1 MEYQKT
7 NKGVEKMKKWTLI
20 LISIMLVAIVSACG
34 NKAADN
40 TAATGTT
47 EGGAET
53 VTLKVGATAVPHA
66 EILKHIQPA
75 LAKEGV
81 NLQVVE
87 FTDYIQP
94 NVQLNGK
101 QLDANYFQTLPYLE
115 EQNKSRGMTL
125 KAVQPVHIE
134 PFGAYST
141 KYKSIDELPDGA
153 NIAIPNEV
161 SNGARALILL
171 ANNGLI
177 ELKDKTNITSS
188 VKDITANPKN
198 FKFTPMDAAF
208 ITRQLGQVDMGM
220 INMNYVLE
228 AKIDPK
234 SALLTETSSAPYA
247 NYLVTREDNQ
257 NDAAIEKL
265 KKALTSDDVKKFIED
280 TYNGAVIPAF

>member
-1 MEYQKT
+1 
-7 NKGVEKMKKWTLI
+7 MKKWVLI
-20 LISIMLVAIVSACG
+20 LLSVMLVAIVSACG

-47 EGGAET
+47 DSGTEA

-81 NLQVVE
+81 NLEVVE

-125 KAVQPVHIE
+125 TAVQPVHIE
-134 PFGAYST
+134 PFGAYSN

-153 NIAIPNEV
+153 VIAIPNEV

-188 VKDITANPKN
+188 VKDITSNPKN
-198 FKFTPMDAAF
+198 FQFKTMDAAF
-208 ITRQLGQVDMGM
+208 ITRQLDQVDLGM

-234 SALLTETSSAPYA
+234 SALIIETSSAPYA
-247 NYLVTREDNQ
+247 NYLVTREDNK

-265 KKALTSDDVKKFIED
+265 KKALTTDDVKKFIED
-280 TYNGAVIPAF
+280 TYKGAVIPAF

>member
-1 MEYQKT
+1 
-7 NKGVEKMKKWTLI
+7 MKKWTLI
-20 LISIMLVAIVSACG
+20 LLSIMLVAIVSACG

-47 EGGAET
+47 EGGTAET

-153 NIAIPNEV
+153 IIAIPNEV

-198 FKFTPMDAAF
+198 FEFKSMDAAF
-208 ITRQLGQVDMGM
+208 ITRQLGQVDLGM

-234 SALLTETSSAPYA
+234 TALLTETSSAPYA

-280 TYNGAVIPAF
+280 TYKGAVIPAF

>member
-1 MEYQKT
+1 
-7 NKGVEKMKKWTLI
+7 MKKWTLI
-20 LISIMLVAIVSACG
+20 LLSIMLVAIVSACG

-40 TAATGTT
+40 TAAT

-280 TYNGAVIPAF
+280 TYNGAVIPAFK

>member
-1 MEYQKT
+1 
-7 NKGVEKMKKWTLI
+7 MKKWTLI
-20 LISIMLVAIVSACG
+20 LLSIMLVAIVSACG

-40 TAATGTT
+40 TAATGT

-134 PFGAYST
+134 PFGGYST

-188 VKDITANPKN
+188 VKDITSNPKN

-208 ITRQLGQVDMGM
+208 ITRQLGQVDLGM

-234 SALLTETSSAPYA
+234 TALLTETSSAPYA

-280 TYNGAVIPAF
+280 TYKGAVIPAFEVKN